1 VSASSQHLSSS
12 HPDLETGGR
21 ARSAEGLGV
30 ERLWALIHAG
40 QGLVAELDVDRVLA
54 GLLDVACDATGARY
68 AAVGVL
74 DAERVALDRF
84 VTRGIDDDA
93 RWAIGDLP
101 RGRGILGV
109 LIEDPTPLRLHRI
122 GEHPRSYGLPPGH
135 PPMATFLGVPIM
147 VRGQVFGNLYL
158 TDKADGGDFDA
169 ADEQAAV
176 VLAAWA
182 AIAVENSRLY
192 GEASSRHAALERAN
206 RRLEATT
213 TIARA
218 VGAET
223 DLDLLLDLIVK
234 RARAL
239 VDARTMVI
247 WVQVGDEL
255 QVAAIAG
262 ESPRHGKGVRIP
274 VAGSLSGE
282 IARSERAER
291 LNDAGA
297 SLRLSLDR
305 LGLEAGTALLA
316 PLSFRGQVS
325 GVIAAYDHLGPDR
338 RFSLADEELLTAFA
352 ASAATAVANSQSV
365 TAERLRQSLRAA
377 EQERQRWAREL
388 HDETLQGLAG
398 LAIGLRSARRS
409 GDQAVLEGTVDD
421 VVAQIADEIH
431 NLRCLITDLRPAAL
445 DQLGVH
451 AAIEGLIDRLDH
463 HGPAIH
469 ASIHLDGPV
478 GQPHTRYE
486 PELEA
491 TLYRLV
497 QEALNNAVHHADATT
512 IGLDINQTDHTITTL
527 LTDDGKGFDPAQ
539 HTDGFGLRGMRERVE
554 LAGGTLHIDSRPRH
568 GTTLRATLPTT

>member
-1 VSASSQHLSSS
+1 MSGVDSSKDQ
-12 HPDLETGGR
+12 PETSNE
-21 ARSAEGLGV
+21 ALGV

-40 QGLVAELDVDRVLA
+40 QGLVAELDVDRVIA
-54 GLLDVACDATGARY
+54 GLLEVACDATQARY
-68 AAVGVL
+68 AAVGIL
-74 DAERVALDRF
+74 DAQRIELDRF
-84 VTRGIDDDA
+84 ITRGIADDA
-93 RWAIGDLP
+93 QYAIGDLP

-109 LIEDPTPLRLHRI
+109 LIEDPTPLRLHHI

-135 PPMATFLGVPIM
+135 PPMGTFLGVPII
-147 VRGQVFGNLYL
+147 VGGQVFGNLYL

-182 AIAVENSRLY
+182 AIALANSRRY
-192 GEASSRHAALERAN
+192 EEAASHHDTLERAN
-206 RRLEATT
+206 RRLDATT

-223 DLDLLLDLIVK
+223 DLDLLLNLIVK

-247 WVQVGDEL
+247 WLQVGDEL
-255 QVAAIAG
+255 EVAALAG

-274 VAGSLSGE
+274 ATGSLSGD
-282 IARSERAER
+282 IARGGQAER

-325 GVIAAYDHLGPDR
+325 GVIAAYDHLGPER
-338 RFSLADEELLTAFA
+338 RFSLPDEELLKAFA
-352 ASAATAVANSQSV
+352 ASAATAVANSQTV
-365 TAERLRQSLRAA
+365 TSERLRQSLRAA

-388 HDETLQGLAG
+388 HDETLQGLAS

-421 VVAQIADEIH
+421 VVGQIADEIH
-431 NLRCLITDLRPAAL
+431 NLRSLITHLRPAAL

-463 HGPAIH
+463 HGPTIS
-469 ASIHLDGPV
+469 ASIHLDSPD
-478 GQPHTRYE
+478 GQPPTRQP

-512 IGLDINQTDHTITTL
+512 IGLDISQTDHTITTL
-527 LTDDGKGFDPAQ
+527 LTDDGKGFDPTQ
-539 HTDGFGLRGMRERVE
+539 HTDGFGLQGMRERVE
-554 LAGGTLHIDSRPRH
+554 LAGGTLHIDSHPRH
-568 GTTLRATLPTT
+568 GTTVRATLPTT

>member
-1 VSASSQHLSSS
+1 MSGIDSSTDQS
-12 HPDLETGGR
+12 ET
-21 ARSAEGLGV
+21 STEGLGV
-30 ERLWALIHAG
+30 ERLWKLIHAG
-40 QGLVAELDVDRVLA
+40 QGLVAELDVDRVIA
-54 GLLDVACDATGARY
+54 GLLEVARDATGARY

-74 DAERVALDRF
+74 DAERVELERF
-84 VTRGIDDDA
+84 ITRGIDDDT

-109 LIEDPTPLRLHRI
+109 LIEDPTPLRLHHL

-135 PPMATFLGVPIM
+135 PPMGTFLGVPIL
-147 VRGQVFGNLYL
+147 VCGQAFGNLYL

-182 AIAVENSRLY
+182 AIAVANSRVY
-192 GEASSRHAALERAN
+192 EEAASRRDALERAN
-206 RRLEATT
+206 RGLEATT
-213 TIARA
+213 MIARA

-223 DLDLLLDLIVK
+223 DLDLLLNLIVK

-247 WVQVGDEL
+247 WLQVGDEL
-255 QVAAIAG
+255 EVAAIAG

-274 VAGSLSGE
+274 VTGTLSGE
-282 IARSERAER
+282 IARTGQAER

-316 PLSFRGQVS
+316 PLSFRSQVS
-325 GVIAAYDHLGPDR
+325 GVIAAYDHLGAER
-338 RFSLADEELLTAFA
+338 RFSPPDEKLLKAFA

-365 TAERLRQSLRAA
+365 TSERLRQSLRAA

-388 HDETLQGLAG
+388 HDETLQGLASF
-398 LAIGLRSARRS
+398 AVGLRSARRS
-409 GDQAVLEGTVDD
+409 GDAAVLESTVDD

-431 NLRCLITDLRPAAL
+431 NLRSLITHLRPAAL
-445 DQLGVH
+445 DQLGAQ
-451 AAIEGLIDRLDH
+451 AAIEGLIERLDH
-463 HGPAIH
+463 HGPQID
-469 ASIHLDGPV
+469 ASIHLDNSD
-478 GQPHTRYE
+478 GQPPTRHA

-512 IGLDINQTDHTITTL
+512 IRLDINQTDHTITTL
-527 LTDDGKGFDPAQ
+527 LTDDGKGFDPTQ
-539 HTDGFGLRGMRERVE
+539 HTDGFGLQGMRERVE
-554 LAGGTLHIDSRPRH
+554 LAGGTLHIDSNNGH
-568 GTTLRATLPTT
+568 GTTVQATLPTI